1 MNRNR
6 TLQAKCN
13 DGCASRKEVTG
24 FVSKEVSK
32 IPIVMVSNTDKYY
45 DYIMRFTCCAS
56 YIYTYNF
63 NIKLFILIT
72 EQLRCRLL
80 LINDFHLSTLHIAHC
95 GGFLNQ
101 KPWLMVDVDKS
112 DDLSGT

>member
-13 DGCASRKEVTG
+13 DGCASRKEMTE

-32 IPIVMVSNTDKYY
+32 KPIVMVSNTGKYY

-63 NIKLFILIT
+63 NIKMFILIT

-80 LINDFHLSTLHIAHC
+80 LINDFHLSTLFC
-95 GGFLNQ
+95 SGFLNQ

-112 DDLSGT
+112 DDLSRT